1 MKVLITGASGF
12 VGSHVARL
20 LVAEG
25 CEVYALVRESS
36 NRWRIRDILPSM
48 YLRQSDLVA
57 FENVNTYLQE
67 IKPELCIHL
76 AWYAV
81 PGKYLNSQEN
91 LDSIQASINL
101 LSQLAELGCKR
112 FVGIGTCFEYDLSLG
127 YLSESSLTKPITLYA
142 ATKVALST
150 ILQQFAQITEMEIA
164 WIRLFYQYGPMED
177 ERRLIPGIISSLL
190 RDEVV
195 KTTKGE
201 QIRDF
206 LHIEDVASAI
216 WAVAKS
222 NVSGVVNVGSG
233 QPVTVGQ
240 IALELGNLLGKPDLI
255 HLGALPYR
263 PNDPMFICANN
274 ELLRKKTDWTPKY
287 NLTTGLKNTI
297 EWYKVHLNLNKIE
310 EIVR

>member
-274 ELLRKKTDWTPKY
+274 ELLRKKTDWTQKY

-310 EIVR
+310 KI

>member
-91 LDSIQASINL
+91 LDSIQASLNL
-101 LSQLAELGCKR
+101 FSQLAELGCKR

-150 ILQQFAQITEMEIA
+150 ILQQFAQITEMEVA

-255 HLGALPYR
+255 HLGALPTV
-263 PNDPMFICANN
+263 PMIPCLFVLIMSCLG
-274 ELLRKKTDWTPKY
+274 ERLI
-287 NLTTGLKNTI
+287 GHKNI
-297 EWYKVHLNLNKIE
+297 I
-310 EIVR
+310 

>member
-150 ILQQFAQITEMEIA
+150 ILQQFAQITEMEVA

-177 ERRLIPGIISSLL
+177 ERRLVPGIISSLL

-274 ELLRKKTDWTPKY
+274 ELLRKKTDWTQKY

-297 EWYKVHLNLNKIE
+297 KWYKDHLNINKIE
-310 EIVR
+310 EI

>member
-150 ILQQFAQITEMEIA
+150 ILQQFAQITEMEVA

-274 ELLRKKTDWTPKY
+274 ELLRKQTDWMPKY

-297 EWYKVHLNLNKIE
+297 EWYKDHLNINKFE
-310 EIVR
+310 ET

>member
-150 ILQQFAQITEMEIA
+150 ILQQFAQITEMEVA

-240 IALELGNLLGKPDLI
+240 ILLELGNLLGKPDLV

-274 ELLRKKTDWTPKY
+274 ELLRKKTDWTQKY

-297 EWYKVHLNLNKIE
+297 EWYKNHLNINRIG
-310 EIVR
+310 EI

>member
-150 ILQQFAQITEMEIA
+150 ILQQFAQITEMEVA

-274 ELLRKKTDWTPKY
+274 ELLRKKTDWTQKY

-297 EWYKVHLNLNKIE
+297 KWYKDHLNINKIE
-310 EIVR
+310 EI

>member
-177 ERRLIPGIISSLL
+177 ERRLIPSVISSLL

-274 ELLRKKTDWTPKY
+274 ELLRKKTDWTQKY

-297 EWYKVHLNLNKIE
+297 KWYKDHLNINKIE
-310 EIVR
+310 EI

>member
-177 ERRLIPGIISSLL
+177 ERRLIPSVISSLL

-274 ELLRKKTDWTPKY
+274 ELLRKKTDWTQKY

-297 EWYKVHLNLNKIE
+297 EWYKDHLNINKIE
-310 EIVR
+310 EI

>member
-150 ILQQFAQITEMEIA
+150 ILQQFAQITEMEVA

-177 ERRLIPGIISSLL
+177 ERRLVPGIISSLL

-274 ELLRKKTDWTPKY
+274 ELLRRKTDWTQKY

-297 EWYKVHLNLNKIE
+297 EWYKDHLTINKVEGI
-310 EIVR
+310 

>member
-297 EWYKVHLNLNKIE
+297 EWYKDHLNIKKIE
-310 EIVR
+310 EI

>member
-177 ERRLIPGIISSLL
+177 ERRLIPSVICSLL

-201 QIRDF
+201 QVLDF
-206 LHIEDVASAI
+206 LHVEDIASAI

-240 IALELGNLLGKPDLI
+240 ILLELGNLLGKPDLI

-274 ELLRKKTDWTPKY
+274 ELLIKKTDWTPKY

>member
-25 CEVYALVRESS
+25 CEVHVLVRESS
-36 NRWRIRDILPSM
+36 NRWRIQDILPSM
-48 YLRQSDLVA
+48 YLWQSDLVA
-57 FENVNTYLQE
+57 FENMNAYLQE

-150 ILQQFAQITEMEIA
+150 ILQQFAQITEMEVA

-274 ELLRKKTDWTPKY
+274 ELLRKKTDWTQKY

-297 EWYKVHLNLNKIE
+297 KWYKDHLNINKIE
-310 EIVR
+310 EI

>member
-91 LDSIQASINL
+91 LDSIQASLNL
-101 LSQLAELGCKR
+101 FSQLAELGCKR

-150 ILQQFAQITEMEIA
+150 ILQQFAQITEMEVA

-274 ELLRKKTDWTPKY
+274 ELLRRKTDWTQKY

-297 EWYKVHLNLNKIE
+297 EWYKDHLNINKFE
-310 EIVR
+310 ET

>member
-91 LDSIQASINL
+91 LDSIQASLNL
-101 LSQLAELGCKR
+101 FSQLAELGCKR

-150 ILQQFAQITEMEIA
+150 ILQQFAQITEMEVA
-164 WIRLFYQYGPMED
+164 WIRLLD
-177 ERRLIPGIISSLL
+177 LL
-190 RDEVV
+190 Q
-195 KTTKGE
+195 KSY
-201 QIRDF
+201 
-206 LHIEDVASAI
+206 SA
-216 WAVAKS
+216 
-222 NVSGVVNVGSG
+222 
-233 QPVTVGQ
+233 T
-240 IALELGNLLGKPDLI
+240 
-255 HLGALPYR
+255 
-263 PNDPMFICANN
+263 
-274 ELLRKKTDWTPKY
+274 
-287 NLTTGLKNTI
+287 
-297 EWYKVHLNLNKIE
+297 
-310 EIVR
+310 

>member
-91 LDSIQASINL
+91 LDSIQASLNL
-101 LSQLAELGCKR
+101 FSQLAELGCKR

-150 ILQQFAQITEMEIA
+150 ILQQFAQITEMEVA

-274 ELLRKKTDWTPKY
+274 ELLRKKTDWTQKY

-297 EWYKVHLNLNKIE
+297 EWYKDHLNINKIE
-310 EIVR
+310 EI

>member
-25 CEVYALVRESS
+25 CEVHALVRESS
-36 NRWRIRDILPSM
+36 NRWRIQDILPSM
-48 YLRQSDLVA
+48 YLWQSDLVA
-57 FENVNTYLQE
+57 FENMNAYLQE

-150 ILQQFAQITEMEIA
+150 ILQQFAQITEMEVA

-274 ELLRKKTDWTPKY
+274 ELLSRKTDWTQKY
-287 NLTTGLKNTI
+287 NLTKGLKNTI

>member
-25 CEVYALVRESS
+25 CEVHVLVRESS
-36 NRWRIRDILPSM
+36 NRWRIQDILPSM
-48 YLRQSDLVA
+48 YLWQSDLVA

-150 ILQQFAQITEMEIA
+150 ILQQFAQITEMEVA

-201 QIRDF
+201 QVLDF
-206 LHIEDVASAI
+206 LHVEDIASAI

-240 IALELGNLLGKPDLI
+240 ILLELGNLLGKPDLI

-274 ELLRKKTDWTPKY
+274 ELLIKKTDWTPKY

>member
-91 LDSIQASINL
+91 LDSIQASLNL
-101 LSQLAELGCKR
+101 FSQLAELGCKR

-150 ILQQFAQITEMEIA
+150 ILQQFAQITEMEVA

-274 ELLRKKTDWTPKY
+274 ELLRKQTDWMPKY

-297 EWYKVHLNLNKIE
+297 EWYKDHLNIKKIE
-310 EIVR
+310 EI

>member
-25 CEVYALVRESS
+25 CEVHVLVRESS
-36 NRWRIRDILPSM
+36 NRWRIQDILPSM
-48 YLRQSDLVA
+48 YLWQSDLVA

-150 ILQQFAQITEMEIA
+150 ILQQFAQITEMEVA

-274 ELLRKKTDWTPKY
+274 ELLRKKTDWTQKY
-287 NLTTGLKNTI
+287 NLTTGLKNTSK
-297 EWYKVHLNLNKIE
+297 WYKDHLNINKIE
-310 EIVR
+310 EI

>member
-25 CEVYALVRESS
+25 CEVHALVRESS
-36 NRWRIRDILPSM
+36 NRWRIQDILPSM
-48 YLRQSDLVA
+48 YLWQSDLVA
-57 FENVNTYLQE
+57 FENMNAYLQE

-274 ELLRKKTDWTPKY
+274 ELLRKKTDWTQKY

-297 EWYKVHLNLNKIE
+297 KWYKDHLNINKIE
-310 EIVR
+310 EI

>member
-150 ILQQFAQITEMEIA
+150 ILQQFAQITEMEVA

-177 ERRLIPGIISSLL
+177 ERRLIPSVISSLL

>member
-177 ERRLIPGIISSLL
+177 ERRLIPSVISSLL

-274 ELLRKKTDWTPKY
+274 ELLRKKTDWTQKY

-310 EIVR
+310 KI

>member
-25 CEVYALVRESS
+25 CEVHVLVRESS
-36 NRWRIRDILPSM
+36 NRWRIQDILPSM
-48 YLRQSDLVA
+48 YLWQSDLVA

-150 ILQQFAQITEMEIA
+150 ILQQFAQITEMEVA

-274 ELLRKKTDWTPKY
+274 ELLRKKTDWTQKY

-297 EWYKVHLNLNKIE
+297 KWYTDHLNINKIE
-310 EIVR
+310 EI

>member
-91 LDSIQASINL
+91 LDSIQASLNL
-101 LSQLAELGCKR
+101 FSQLAELGCKR

-150 ILQQFAQITEMEIA
+150 ILQQFAQITEMEVA

-240 IALELGNLLGKPDLI
+240 ILLELGNLLGKPDLV

-274 ELLRKKTDWTPKY
+274 ELLRKKTDWTQKY

-297 EWYKVHLNLNKIE
+297 EWYKNHLNINRIG
-310 EIVR
+310 EI

>member
-25 CEVYALVRESS
+25 CEVHALVRESS
-36 NRWRIRDILPSM
+36 NRWRIQDILPSM
-48 YLRQSDLVA
+48 YLWQSDLVA
-57 FENVNTYLQE
+57 FENVNAYLQE

-81 PGKYLNSQEN
+81 PGKYLNSKEN
-91 LDSIQASINL
+91 LDSIQASLNL
-101 LSQLAELGCKR
+101 FSQLAELGCKR

-150 ILQQFAQITEMEIA
+150 ILQQFAQITEMEVA

-274 ELLRKKTDWTPKY
+274 ELLRKKTDWTQKY

-297 EWYKVHLNLNKIE
+297 EWYKDHLDINKIE
-310 EIVR
+310 EI

>member
-25 CEVYALVRESS
+25 CEVHVLVRESS
-36 NRWRIRDILPSM
+36 NRWRIQDILPSM
-48 YLRQSDLVA
+48 YLWQSDLVA

-150 ILQQFAQITEMEIA
+150 ILQQFAQITEMEVA

-274 ELLRKKTDWTPKY
+274 ELLRRKTDWTQKY

-297 EWYKVHLNLNKIE
+297 EWYKDHLNINRIG
-310 EIVR
+310 EI

>member
-1 MKVLITGASGF
+1 MRVLITGANGF

-25 CEVYALVRESS
+25 CEVHALVRE
-36 NRWRIRDILPSM
+36 NGEQWRIQDILPS
-48 YLRQSDLVA
+48 LHLWQSDLLA
-57 FENVNTYLQE
+57 LATVNNYLHK

-76 AWYAV
+76 AWYAE

-91 LDSIQASINL
+91 LNSLQASLNL
-101 LSQLAELGCKR
+101 LSQLAEVGCRR
-112 FVGIGTCFEYDLSLG
+112 FIGIGTCFEYDLDIG

-142 ATKVALST
+142 ATKVALAT
-150 ILQQFAQITEMEIA
+150 VLRQFAQITEMEMA

-177 ERRLIPGIISSLL
+177 ERRLIPAIITSLL

-195 KTTKGE
+195 KITKGE

-206 LHIEDVASAI
+206 LHIEDIASAI
-216 WAVAKS
+216 WAVAKN

-274 ELLRKKTDWTPKY
+274 ELLRKKTDWTQKY

-297 EWYKVHLNLNKIE
+297 EWYKDHLNINKFE
-310 EIVR
+310 ET

>member
-25 CEVYALVRESS
+25 CEVHALVRESS
-36 NRWRIRDILPSM
+36 NRWRIQDILPSM
-48 YLRQSDLVA
+48 YLWQSDLVA
-57 FENVNTYLQE
+57 FENMNAYLQE

-263 PNDPMFICANN
+263 PNAPMFICANN
-274 ELLRKKTDWTPKY
+274 ELLRKKTDWTQKY

-297 EWYKVHLNLNKIE
+297 KWYKDHLNINKIE
-310 EIVR
+310 EI

>member
-150 ILQQFAQITEMEIA
+150 ILQQFAQITEMEVA

-216 WAVAKS
+216 WAVTKS

-274 ELLRKKTDWTPKY
+274 ELLRKKTDWTQKY

-297 EWYKVHLNLNKIE
+297 EWYKDHLNINKIE
-310 EIVR
+310 EI

>member
-274 ELLRKKTDWTPKY
+274 ELLRKKTDWTQKY

-297 EWYKVHLNLNKIE
+297 KWYKDHLNINKIE
-310 EIVR
+310 EI

>member
-150 ILQQFAQITEMEIA
+150 ILQQFAQITEMEVA

-310 EIVR
+310 KI

>member
-36 NRWRIRDILPSM
+36 NRWRIQDILPSM
-48 YLRQSDLVA
+48 YLWQSNLVA
-57 FENVNTYLQE
+57 FENVNACLQE

-81 PGKYLNSQEN
+81 PGKYLNSPEN

-150 ILQQFAQITEMEIA
+150 ILQQFAQITEMGVA

-177 ERRLIPGIISSLL
+177 ERRLVPGIISSLL

-274 ELLRKKTDWTPKY
+274 ELLRKKTDWTQKY
-287 NLTTGLKNTI
+287 NLTTGLNNTI
-297 EWYKVHLNLNKIE
+297 EWYKDHLNINKVE
-310 EIVR
+310 EI